1 MNVRSLQWTNLL
13 EDESPQEDSKVR
25 ETSDKG
31 VVRVKL
37 DMRCFEIRTL
47 KITLGVEQ

>member
-1 MNVRSLQWTNLL
+1 M
-13 EDESPQEDSKVR
+13 PQEDSKVK

-47 KITLGVEQ
+47 QITLGPEQ